1 VAGTR
6 PTDGD
11 STVSEFVRASRL
23 YDVGESERL
32 QFDWAKMQPLAES
45 QAEVERAVRA
55 AEQRQ
60 TGEVSLQL
68 RS

>member
-1 VAGTR
+1 M
-6 PTDGD
+6 
-11 STVSEFVRASRL
+11 SEFVHASRL
-23 YDVGESERL
+23 YDVGVSERL

-60 TGEVSLQL
+60 TGAVSLQL